1 MNPALQLLS
10 VSIFPNRSRG
20 KIGKSVCAVGTPPD
34 FVPAT
39 STLGSRVEPWSCLPR
54 IESSGRFSGSL
65 LARKR
70 EHSRSNFMFCQSC
83 DVERGASETNPF
95 RHFTLRNANSPEGNS
110 RPHRST
116 VKKSLPRYPLLTSP
130 ACPAMM
136 VSYQTVD
143 GLNSWPAKQM
153 GEKQD
158 EREIQKKL

>member
-1 MNPALQLLS
+1 MLPLS
-10 VSIFPNRSRG
+10 VSAFQNRSRG
-20 KIGKSVCAVGTPPD
+20 KIGKSVCAAGTPPD

-39 STLGSRVEPWSCLPR
+39 STFGSRVEPWSCLPR

-83 DVERGASETNPF
+83 DVERGASETNSF
-95 RHFTLRNANSPEGNS
+95 RHFALRNANSPEGNS

-116 VKKSLPRYPLLTSP
+116 VKKSLPPYPLLTSP

-143 GLNSWPAKQM
+143 SLNSWPAKQM